1 MHNSQKIQYHV
12 VYCDQ
17 SSCHGLL
24 VTMGF
29 LMMMV
34 EVLMTM
40 FMQLQLQQSSKIYCH
55 QVLVGLMS
63 LMEHLPFFMSID
75 WLHNTQL
82 VKSLNVYSM
91 TLYEGIYITSI
102 IYIIR
107 ETSLVLS
114 KLVHYW
120 SKHDY
125 VARLQH
131 CIMISLN
138 LSIF

>member
-1 MHNSQKIQYHV
+1 
-12 VYCDQ
+12 
-17 SSCHGLL
+17 
-24 VTMGF
+24 
-29 LMMMV
+29 
-34 EVLMTM
+34 
-40 FMQLQLQQSSKIYCH
+40 
-55 QVLVGLMS
+55 
-63 LMEHLPFFMSID
+63 MSID
-75 WLHNTQL
+75 WLHNTYL

-91 TLYEGIYITSI
+91 TIYEGIYITSI

-131 CIMISLN
+131 YIMISLN
-138 LSIF
+138 LSIALTLVPSNEKCLKSLLHRM

>member
-1 MHNSQKIQYHV
+1 MSWPLGDN
-12 VYCDQ
+12 
-17 SSCHGLL
+17 GLL
-24 VTMGF
+24 DDDGWSFDDNANAIVATTIIQD
-29 LMMMV
+29 L
-34 EVLMTM
+34 L
-40 FMQLQLQQSSKIYCH
+40 
-55 QVLVGLMS
+55 S

-75 WLHNTQL
+75 WFHNTYL

-91 TLYEGIYITSI
+91 TIYEGIYITSI

-131 CIMISLN
+131 YIMISLN
-138 LSIF
+138 LSIALTLVPSNEKCLKSLLHRM